1 MTDKPK
7 RKKKPAAAPEPRSE
21 ELVLPDVMPVIP
33 SGTNVVYPQQ
43 LMPVMAV
50 EERDKRAIDEA
61 ASSEGKLVAI
71 FSEADEDEG
80 SKGGLRLRD
89 VGTVAS
95 IIRMAKAPDGS
106 IHAILQGRARV
117 RLVSVEGEGP
127 PVHARVK
134 ALDDEGGA
142 DLKAEAVM
150 REASA
155 AFVRAAN
162 LSDTMPSEIAAA
174 VGDIGEPAALADFIA
189 ANLPLKPD
197 ERYQVLAELNVG
209 RRLSLVNSLLKHELE
224 VLEVRS
230 QIQSDVKG
238 ELDKRQRDFI
248 LREQL
253 KAIQKELGE
262 EAAPELAEL
271 RERLQN
277 ADLPEVARQEADR
290 EIARLEQIPA
300 VSPEYQVVRT
310 YLEWIAD
317 LPWNVTTVD
326 QLDIERAAGILD
338 EDHYGLE
345 KVKTRIL
352 EFLAVL
358 NLKGGETRGPI
369 LCFVGPPGTGKTSL
383 GQSIARALNRNFIH
397 VSLGGMRD
405 EAEIR
410 GHRRTYVG
418 AMPGRIIQEMRRAAS
433 ANPLMM
439 LDEVDKLGTDFRGD
453 PAAALLEVLDPAQ
466 NFTFTDHY
474 LDIAFD
480 LSRVFFIA
488 TANLTDTIP
497 PPLLDRME
505 VIELPGYTEYEKLE
519 IGKRYLLPRQ
529 LEENGISKSA
539 LRMSEGAIRE
549 IIRSYTREAGVRN
562 LERELGSVCRRVARL
577 VVEGEKDQIAVT
589 QDNVSEFLGPARF
602 RWELAAQKDEVGV
615 ATGLA
620 ATAAGGDVLFVEATV
635 VPGKGRLTLTG
646 KLGDVMQ
653 ESAQAALT
661 YARSRADAL
670 GIAPAFFDRNDLH
683 IHVPAG
689 AVPKDGPSAGVTM
702 ATALVS
708 AMTRRPVRKD
718 VAMTGEI
725 TLRGKVLPVGAVRD
739 KILAAHRAGSKRII
753 LPRDN
758 ENDLLDVREEVR
770 RDLEFV
776 LVDSVDEVL
785 AAALHEKASDD
796 EPMVEQ
802 LVAEN

>member
-106 IHAILQGRARV
+106 IHAILQGQARV

-150 REASA
+150 REVSEG
-155 AFVRAAN
+155 FVRAAN

-189 ANLPLKPD
+189 ANLPLKPGD
-197 ERYQVLAELNVG
+197 RYQVLAELNVG

-549 IIRSYTREAGVRN
+549 IIRSYPREAGVRN

-577 VVEGEKDQIAVT
+577 VVEGEKDQISVT
-589 QDNVSEFLGPARF
+589 QENVSEFLGPARF

-796 EPMVEQ
+796 EPRVEQ

>member
-106 IHAILQGRARV
+106 IHAILQGQARV

-189 ANLPLKPD
+189 ANLPLKPGD
-197 ERYQVLAELNVG
+197 RYQVLAELNVG

-577 VVEGEKDQIAVT
+577 VVEGEKDQISVT
-589 QDNVSEFLGPARF
+589 QENVSEFLGPARF

-796 EPMVEQ
+796 EPRVEQ

>member
-1 MTDKPK
+1 
-7 RKKKPAAAPEPRSE
+7 
-21 ELVLPDVMPVIP
+21 
-33 SGTNVVYPQQ
+33 Q

-106 IHAILQGRARV
+106 IHAILQGQARV

-189 ANLPLKPD
+189 ANLPLKPGD
-197 ERYQVLAELNVG
+197 RYQVLAELNVG

-577 VVEGEKDQIAVT
+577 VVEGEKDQISVT
-589 QDNVSEFLGPARF
+589 QENVSEFLGPARF

-796 EPMVEQ
+796 EPRVEQ